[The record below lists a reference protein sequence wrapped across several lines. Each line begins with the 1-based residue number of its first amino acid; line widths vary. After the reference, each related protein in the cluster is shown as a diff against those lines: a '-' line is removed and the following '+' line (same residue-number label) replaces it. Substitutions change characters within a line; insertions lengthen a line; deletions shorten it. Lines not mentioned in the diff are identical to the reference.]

1 MPDERYRPLKR
12 FIAAHGGVRMGMHQS
27 LRDQIVDLSVA
38 EFPFDAADD
47 KKAEVLAARVKL
59 RAREQYGSVIA
70 MILIGVLVN
79 LITKIIVE
87 WWKRNH
93 TNQTLM
99 RGWNAEARADLP
111 ATDAPEPPAG

>member
-12 FIAAHGGVRMGMHQS
+12 YIATHGGVRMGMHQT
-27 LRDQIVDLSVA
+27 LRDQIVEMSVA
-38 EFPFDAADD
+38 EFPFDAPDD

-59 RAREQYGSVIA
+59 RVRERYDSVIV
-70 MILIGVLVN
+70 MILVGVLVN
-79 LITKIIVE
+79 LICRAIVE

-99 RGWNAEARADLP
+99 RGWNAEARADLSAP
-111 ATDAPEPPAG
+111 DAPEPPAG